1 MPPKPNP
8 RDPWRKAPVGELQ
21 DQLLPRWF
29 VLLCVALVP
38 IAIIV
43 IVVALLSVNRE
54 PIPLGARRPPPAAG
68 LTHDVGDYEVGDS
81 EPVVYADACPT
92 LEGVSIAGGESDQA
106 ALRQALAGV
115 CNTTLPADVEDSLRA
130 FASAGG
136 VVRFAL
142 FTNRGVDSAAVEDA
156 DPPTIL
162 VNARLQQGDP
172 LWISP
177 VVVHDAV
184 TLAGDPGTAAGA
196 VAARRAEDLVCDRI
210 LGGRR
215 DSTGCQD
222 AEELLA
228 LPDPEA
234 ALRDAGYR

>member
-1 MPPKPNP
+1 MPPEPNP

-43 IVVALLSVNRE
+43 IAVALLSVDRD
-54 PIPLGARRPPPAAG
+54 PIPLGERRPPPVGG

-92 LEGVSIAGGESDQA
+92 LEGVSTAGGEGDQA
-106 ALRQALAGV
+106 VLRQALAGV
-115 CNTTLPADVEDSLRA
+115 CNTTLTDEIEESLRT
-130 FASAGG
+130 FASRGG

-142 FTNRGVDSAAVEDA
+142 FDKRGVDSAAIVDA

-162 VNARLQQGDP
+162 VNARLQQSDP

-177 VVVHDAV
+177 VVVHDVV
-184 TLAGDPGTAAGA
+184 TLAGDPGTVGTAL
-196 VAARRAEDLVCDRI
+196 AARRAEDLVCDRI

-215 DSTGCQD
+215 DSPGCED
-222 AEELLA
+222 AERLLA